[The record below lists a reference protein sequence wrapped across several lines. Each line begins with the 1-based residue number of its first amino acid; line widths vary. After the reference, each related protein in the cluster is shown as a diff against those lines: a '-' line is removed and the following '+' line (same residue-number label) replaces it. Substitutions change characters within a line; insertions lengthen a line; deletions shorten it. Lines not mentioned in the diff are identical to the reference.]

1 LVLKENANNEKD
13 CAHQR
18 SEHYE
23 VDSRT
28 SVHWITPNIAE
39 YNQSGTIAA
48 SPKPISHHAD
58 HYPSREGSGR
68 HLRHSTTDR
77 MRIDPRNSLLESVPS
92 VPKDFEVRAT
102 KIFKSLLPLPQQEEG
117 CRQLCHRW
125 ASFPGII
132 KHVFSWQPGAVE
144 SGPAI
149 ADGAALFGHGSG
161 RAYHGPSNDFSLTN
175 VCVEAA
181 LLPNTLH
188 RR

>member
-1 LVLKENANNEKD
+1 MQSTYASSSTSRGERNGIQKGDYQHGESKSGYCCGYALPKENANNEKD

-92 VPKDFEVRAT
+92 VP
-102 KIFKSLLPLPQQEEG
+102 
-117 CRQLCHRW
+117 
-125 ASFPGII
+125 
-132 KHVFSWQPGAVE
+132 
-144 SGPAI
+144 
-149 ADGAALFGHGSG
+149 
-161 RAYHGPSNDFSLTN
+161 
-175 VCVEAA
+175 
-181 LLPNTLH
+181 
-188 RR
+188 